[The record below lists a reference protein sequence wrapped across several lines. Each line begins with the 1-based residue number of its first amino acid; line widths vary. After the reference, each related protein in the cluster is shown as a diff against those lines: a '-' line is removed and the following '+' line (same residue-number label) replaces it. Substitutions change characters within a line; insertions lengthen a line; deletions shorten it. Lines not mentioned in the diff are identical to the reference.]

1 MDGMEIHATKEI
13 VQTLYA
19 LQILILLKFNN
30 ALTVVKMEDVIL
42 ISNNVNVQIMMAIQL
57 AIMDKIV
64 LYKVV

>member
-13 VQTLYA
+13 VQILYA

-42 ISNNVNVQIMMAIQL
+42 VNNNVNVQIMMTIQL
-57 AIMDKIV
+57 GIMDKIV